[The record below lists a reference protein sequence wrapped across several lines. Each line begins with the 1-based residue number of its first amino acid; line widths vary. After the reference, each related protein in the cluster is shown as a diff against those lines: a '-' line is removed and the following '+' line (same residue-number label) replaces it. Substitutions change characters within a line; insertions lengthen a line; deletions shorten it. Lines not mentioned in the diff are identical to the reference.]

1 MTRFQ
6 LFSLVRLFAAAA
18 VVVVVV
24 AFAVFVCF
32 IIIFVCYY
40 VPDNNGSVMSGR
52 FPGLNQYLTA
62 DNLSFLLKDTTQ

>member
-18 VVVVVV
+18 VVVVV
-24 AFAVFVCF
+24 AFVVFVCF

-52 FPGLNQYLTA
+52 FPV
-62 DNLSFLLKDTTQ
+62 FLG